1 MMGGS
6 SMDDD
11 LELTNSPSNVVRTLV
26 LFGRTGNGKSA
37 TGNTILG
44 DKKAFNSM
52 KSCSGVTV
60 NCELQRTVLSD
71 GQIINVIDT
80 PGIFVVC
87 FSCIQQLF
95 CYLSLL

>member
-1 MMGGS
+1 
-6 SMDDD
+6 MDDD
-11 LELTNSPSNVVRTLV
+11 SELANSPSNGNVVRTLV

-44 DKKAFNSM
+44 DKKAFNSK
-52 KSCSGVTV
+52 KSCSSVTL